1 MFHVQSLVYELIE
14 SGVYDRDEDF
24 TVVLQPVFEDL
35 LFDVPEV
42 KYVELNFLLTRTM
55 VIGR

>member
-1 MFHVQSLVYELIE
+1 VYELIE

-42 KYVELNFLLTRTM
+42 KYVELNFLLTRRE
-55 VIGR
+55 IF